1 MTQGRYDGKVM
12 LVTGGGSGI
21 GRATVLRFLDEG
33 ARVVI
38 ADYNEAAARE
48 TAALAGVRGAGER
61 VAVVRADV
69 ASEADNAAMV
79 AVALERFGRLDFAFL
94 NAGVG
99 GAFGPIADTTVEEW
113 DYTFHVLVR
122 GVFLGMKHCA
132 QPMRAAGGGAIVV
145 TASIAGVSGGA
156 GSHAYSAAKR
166 AVISLTESVA
176 VEFAGYG
183 IRVNAVAP
191 GTIMTP
197 LLHRGR
203 PDQLKPSLTE
213 QPWPERGAPEHIAS
227 VVAFLCSDDAR
238 FVVGE
243 TVVVDG
249 GRIAQGMAMFG
260 AGADNILLRRAGVN
274 RGSTGEA
281 GEVRDPGR

>member
-1 MTQGRYDGKVM
+1 MTQARYDGKVM

-48 TAALAGVRGAGER
+48 TAALAGARGGAER

-79 AVALERFGRLDFAFL
+79 ALALDRFGRLDFAFL

-122 GVFLGMKHCA
+122 GVFLGMKHCSG
-132 QPMRAAGGGAIVV
+132 PMRTAGGGAIVV

-156 GSHAYSAAKR
+156 GSHAYSAADRK
-166 AVISLTESVA
+166 
-176 VEFAGYG
+176 
-183 IRVNAVAP
+183 
-191 GTIMTP
+191 
-197 LLHRGR
+197 
-203 PDQLKPSLTE
+203 
-213 QPWPERGAPEHIAS
+213 S
-227 VVAFLCSDDAR
+227 VV
-238 FVVGE
+238 
-243 TVVVDG
+243 
-249 GRIAQGMAMFG
+249 
-260 AGADNILLRRAGVN
+260 
-274 RGSTGEA
+274 
-281 GEVRDPGR
+281 

>member
-1 MTQGRYDGKVM
+1 MTERRFDGKVM

-21 GRATVLRFLDEG
+21 GRATVLRFVEEG

-38 ADYNEAAARE
+38 ADYNEATARE
-48 TAALAGVRGAGER
+48 TEALARAKGASDR
-61 VAVVRADV
+61 VATVRADV

-79 AVALERFGRLDFAFL
+79 AVALDRFGRLDFAFL

-99 GAFGPIADTTVEEW
+99 GAFGPIADTTVDEW

-122 GVFLGMKHCA
+122 GVFLGMKHCSA
-132 QPMRAAGGGAIVV
+132 PMRRAGGGAIVV
-145 TASIAGVSGGA
+145 TASIAGITGGA
-156 GSHAYSAAKR
+156 GSHAYSAAKA
-166 AVISLTESVA
+166 AVISMTESVA
-176 VEFAGYG
+176 VEFAGHG
-183 IRVNAVAP
+183 IRVNGVAP

-203 PDQLKPSLTE
+203 PEHLKPSLTE

-227 VVAFLCSDDAR
+227 VVSFLCSEDAR

-249 GRIAQGMAMFG
+249 GRIAQGVAMFG
-260 AGADNILLRRAGVN
+260 AGADNVMLRRAGVN

-281 GEVRDPGR
+281 GAVRDPSR